1 MRRALLTKMK
11 DAFVIGIAGGSGSG
25 KSTFAKRLKER
36 FPEDIALV
44 SCDNYYLA
52 RHDMPLEERK
62 LQNYDSPEAFEFDL
76 MIRQI
81 RELKAGKDVACP
93 VYDFTLHDRSNEFL
107 QIEAKPIVLIDG
119 ILIFTAPQL
128 RELMDMKIYVETDAD
143 ERILRRVRR
152 DMVERGRDLDGIIA
166 QYLATV
172 KPMHNAYVE
181 PTKAYADIII
191 NGGMNDTAY
200 DLVKNKIQSLLKKE
214 VLL

>member
-1 MRRALLTKMK
+1 MK
-11 DAFVIGIAGGSGSG
+11 EAFVIGIAGGSGSG
-25 KSTFAKRLKER
+25 KSTFAKRLKQR

-52 RHDMPLEERK
+52 RHEMPLEERK
-62 LQNYDSPEAFEFDL
+62 LQNYDSPEAFEFGL

-81 RELKAGKDVACP
+81 TALKRGEDILCP
-93 VYDFTLHDRSNEFL
+93 VYDFTQHEQVL
-107 QIEAKPIVLIDG
+107 QIQAKPVVLIDG
-119 ILIFTAPQL
+119 ILIFTEPKL

-152 DMVERGRDLDGIIA
+152 DMVERGRDLDGIID

-172 KPMHNAYVE
+172 KPMHNAHVE

-200 DLVKNKIQSLLKKE
+200 DLVKNKIQNLLEKE
-214 VLL
+214 AML

>member
-1 MRRALLTKMK
+1 MK
-11 DAFVIGIAGGSGSG
+11 EAFVIGIAGGSGSG
-25 KSTFAKRLKER
+25 KSTFAKRLKQR

-52 RHDMPLEERK
+52 RHEMPLEERK
-62 LQNYDSPEAFEFDL
+62 LQNYDSPEAFEFGL

-81 RELKAGKDVACP
+81 TALKRGEDILCP
-93 VYDFTLHDRSNEFL
+93 VYDFTQHDRSEQVL
-107 QIEAKPIVLIDG
+107 QIQAKPVVLIDG
-119 ILIFTAPQL
+119 ILIFTEPKL

-152 DMVERGRDLDGIIA
+152 DMVERGRDLDGIID

-172 KPMHNAYVE
+172 KPMHNAHVE

-200 DLVKNKIQSLLKKE
+200 DLVKNKIQNLLEKE
-214 VLL
+214 AML

>member
-1 MRRALLTKMK
+1 MK
-11 DAFVIGIAGGSGSG
+11 EAFVIGIAGGSGSG
-25 KSTFAKRLKER
+25 KSTFAQRLKER
-36 FPEDIALV
+36 FPGDIALV

-52 RHDMPLEERK
+52 RHDMPMEQRK

-81 RELKAGKDVACP
+81 TALKRGEDVLCP
-93 VYDFTLHDRSNEFL
+93 VYDFTQHDRSDKVITI
-107 QIEAKPIVLIDG
+107 QAKPIVLIDG
-119 ILIFTAPQL
+119 ILIFVEEKL

-191 NGGMNDTAY
+191 NGGMNDAAY
-200 DLVKNKIQSLLKKE
+200 DLVKNKIQSLLDKG
-214 VLL
+214 VSV